1 LGICGSP
8 RYGNSEFLLKTSL
21 ETAKSVAPEYVET
34 EFYTLAG
41 KTIYT
46 CDFCLLCLEYEDC
59 MVKDNF
65 HELKEK
71 WLME

>member
-1 LGICGSP
+1 MSICGSP

-46 CDFCLLCLEYEDC
+46 HVISVCY
-59 MVKDNF
+59 V
-65 HELKEK
+65 
-71 WLME
+71 